1 MIYRYNQWL
10 EESEK
15 VDATAPA
22 IDAPAAPAADPS
34 ATPPPPAEM
43 DETEPK
49 SVEEIDDSTEIGKF
63 KKLDQARRDAVKAFK
78 EKQKEFLEMPEES
91 RKNPTSDE
99 DKQKVQTLKDELIA
113 LNKTMK
119 DAESAFNK
127 FNDEMLGLSAD
138 VENPEGDEDIEP

>member
-15 VDATAPA
+15 VDATVPA
-22 IDAPAAPAADPS
+22 IDAPAADPS
-34 ATPPPPAEM
+34 AAPAPPAEM

-138 VENPEGDEDIEP
+138 VENAEGDEDIEP

>member
-1 MIYRYNQWL
+1 
-10 EESEK
+10 
-15 VDATAPA
+15 
-22 IDAPAAPAADPS
+22 
-34 ATPPPPAEM
+34 
-43 DETEPK
+43 
-49 SVEEIDDSTEIGKF
+49 
-63 KKLDQARRDAVKAFK
+63 
-78 EKQKEFLEMPEES
+78 MPEES

-138 VENPEGDEDIEP
+138 VENPEGAEDIEP

>member
-15 VDATAPA
+15 VDAAAPA
-22 IDAPAAPAADPS
+22 IDAPAVDPMPADV
-34 ATPPPPAEM
+34 PAEPAM
-43 DETEPK
+43 DADAEPK
-49 SVEEIDDSTEIGKF
+49 NVEEIDDSTEIGKF
-63 KKLDQARRDAVKAFK
+63 KKLDQARKDAVKAFK

-99 DKQKVQTLKDELIA
+99 DKEKVQTLKDELIA

-127 FNDEMLGLSAD
+127 FNDEMLGLS
-138 VENPEGDEDIEP
+138 GDLETEEEDIEP